1 MKYLLIKNY
10 IFSNFF
16 FFCKCLLFLIF
27 FQTNLLTAGHT
38 ADTLGLGGN
47 GGGAKEPKEHTE
59 DGTLQNIADNVI
71 SINGPNVTVTNN
83 GSLTTTGTKPNGDS
97 SAIYSVKSGNN
108 ATIINTGTIS
118 ATGDDTDAIYVQ
130 GNSLTINNSG
140 TISSTSGSSIKL
152 VGAGDATINLNE
164 GSKLIGVID
173 SDSDYTLNMNVG
185 ASKSYYIS
193 SSGSGGMTVN
203 DLDNRPVISGSAYAI
218 NIGSMEMASEN
229 LYQKTSNL
237 ISTIDRNRNLSS
249 WFHSYYQ
256 EARRDS
262 QGSSSGV
269 RKFENYHKGVT
280 AGGIVEDSKI
290 PLQFIMDINESENN
304 IDRGEH
310 IIKSGGVM
318 IGFMFPDIKTLNNY
332 SLSLKSLVGVSNNNT
347 YRKILD
353 NTSPTGERV
362 LTGDYNSFNTI
373 LGAYLNKLVVS
384 KEGLSTHFSFGLDI
398 VSERRKFYSE
408 NLYFSYD
415 RLNLVQLQPKVS
427 YEVKNIIDDIS
438 NTYIRFGLEA
448 REIISGKTQYF
459 SANNT
464 KTSYYV
470 PNNND
475 VYKTISIGLN
485 SVIEDKMYFFAEV
498 NAKESSEEVVN
509 LLASIGFRATF

>member
-1 MKYLLIKNY
+1 MTYTQAPTDDVVVSNDQTVTDTDKDVAIYVGKNNLT
-10 IFSNFF
+10 I
-16 FFCKCLLFLIF
+16 
-27 FQTNLLTAGHT
+27 TNEGTISASGTAEDEG
-38 ADTLGLGGN
+38 AIYVNEPKGGFGGN
-47 GGGAKEPKEHTE
+47 
-59 DGTLQNIADNVI
+59 N
-71 SINGPNVTVTNN
+71 
-83 GSLTTTGTKPNGDS
+83 
-97 SAIYSVKSGNN
+97 
-108 ATIINTGTIS
+108 TIILNSGTIS
-118 ATGDDTDAIYVQ
+118 ATGTDTDAIYVK
-130 GNSLTINNSG
+130 GDNLTLNNSGTILSTGDASIQLIGSADSTITNTG
-140 TISSTSGSSIKL
+140 TISSTSDSSIKL
-152 VGAGDATINLNE
+152 DSDSTATTINLNE
-164 GSKLIGVID
+164 GSMLIGGIEAEAP
-173 SDSDYTLNMNVG
+173 YTLNIDLG

-193 SSGSGGMTVN
+193 SSGSGDMTLN
-203 DLDNRPVISGSAYAI
+203 DLDNRPVIKGSAYAI

-280 AGGIVEDSKI
+280 AGGMVEDSKI

-353 NTSPTGERV
+353 STSPTGERV

-464 KTSYYV
+464 KTPYYV